1 MNSRSGGQRHATQPG
16 GPSSAAHPA
25 AADAVDADRSHG
37 LPAQALRVTA
47 RVTVTVMSPPAPGDQ
62 AADVARDP
70 VAALTEFIALPD
82 TVLSWDRNA
91 EDNGDAQGPD
101 VGCPGCGP
109 GGSRQAHL
117 GGEPGALAQRIAA
130 ALAQQDPGWLLP
142 RSTVLAKRFGV
153 CPADVDAA
161 VSDLVSRHLVR
172 GRFRRSTSADYVV
185 PLTGRPALAVRVEP
199 RSGPLTR
206 TAR

>member
-70 VAALTEFIALPD
+70 VAALAEFIALPD

-109 GGSRQAHL
+109 GDRRQAHH
-117 GGEPGALAQRIAA
+117 GGEPGCSLSGSRRRWHSRIPDGCC
-130 ALAQQDPGWLLP
+130 LGRRCL
-142 RSTVLAKRFGV
+142 RSASA
-153 CPADVDAA
+153 CA
-161 VSDLVSRHLVR
+161 
-172 GRFRRSTSADYVV
+172 RRTSM
-185 PLTGRPALAVRVEP
+185 RPSATSSVAISSAGGSAGAHRP
-199 RSGPLTR
+199 TTWCR
-206 TAR
+206 